1 MDSEMIELIV
11 SDLMCDDDKATIE
24 TAVSTIDPSV
34 LAEVDVAGK
43 WVRIA
48 SREPATQF
56 VSAIGATGFEA
67 LIWWDGSPAPVDLP
81 LRHIDILAQE
91 RRT

>member
-1 MDSEMIELIV
+1 MDGEMIELIV

-24 TAVSTIDPSV
+24 TAISTIDPSV

-67 LIWWDGSPAPVDLP
+67 LIWSDGSPAPVDLP
-81 LRHIDILAQE
+81 LRRADILAKE
-91 RRT
+91 KRT

>member
-1 MDSEMIELIV
+1 MIELIV
-11 SDLMCDDDKATIE
+11 SDLMCDDSKATIQ
-24 TAVSTIDPSV
+24 TAVGTIDPSA
-34 LAEVDVAGK
+34 LAEVDVEGK

-81 LRHIDILAQE
+81 ARAYQGLRWWLAE
-91 RRT
+91 